1 MPTRTKIVAVQ
12 DWYLRIKNY
21 VIFTIPNS
29 IHKRLFSSMQFT
41 DTHWQTGLQLASL
54 AAFKALNKES
64 KLKLSLE
71 TRNCGDVIIVHC
83 QGRIV
88 YRDEAVALA
97 QLVGDFLENRGKIV
111 LDLSG
116 VSSIDSAGIGE
127 LVLLHTQA
135 RSRKAEMKYASPS
148 PLVRDLLALT
158 NVDSVLEIHP
168 NLGDALAAF
177 DPALAAAD

>member
-1 MPTRTKIVAVQ
+1 M
-12 DWYLRIKNY
+12 
-21 VIFTIPNS
+21 IPKP
-29 IHKRLFSSMQFT
+29 IHKRLSISMQFT
-41 DTHWQTGLQLASL
+41 HTDQQTWLQPHCL
-54 AAFKALNKES
+54 AALEAPLKES

-71 TRNCGDVIIVHC
+71 TRNYGDVMIVHC

-88 YRDEAVALA
+88 YRDEAIALSRV
-97 QLVGDFLENRGKIV
+97 VGEFLQYRGKVV

-135 RSRKAEMKYASPS
+135 QSQDAEMKYASPS
-148 PLVRDLLALT
+148 PLVRELLGLT

-168 NLGDALAAF
+168 SLGDALAAF
-177 DPALAAAD
+177 ESAGACADC